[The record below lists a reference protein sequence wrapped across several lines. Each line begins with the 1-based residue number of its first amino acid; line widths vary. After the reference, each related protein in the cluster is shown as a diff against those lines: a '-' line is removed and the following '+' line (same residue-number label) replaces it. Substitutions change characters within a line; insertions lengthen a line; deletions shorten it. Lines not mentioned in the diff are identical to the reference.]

1 MLNGDKRVSLFQEQ
15 CTRESLVKTNLW
27 RRYRFNFLCA
37 PCVHRNRIS
46 SILTVQKCNAE
57 RKTSQ
62 KTQKIR
68 FISEKFNRRQH
79 VNTEFPDLSDIA
91 VSIPLSMTKSVERTG
106 QVKWHFWPLLKIFLS
121 FVWPLVLQF
130 GLWVTYAKVDLSF
143 FEFNCFGHL
152 RTGTKTPA
160 VFWILFLVITG
171 LFIPVVTTSWFP
183 AMVNWP
189 EMVQV

>member
-1 MLNGDKRVSLFQEQ
+1 MLNGDKQVSFFREQ

-37 PCVHRNRIS
+37 PCVHRYRIS
-46 SILTVQKCNAE
+46 SILTVQK
-57 RKTSQ
+57 
-62 KTQKIR
+62 TQEIR
-68 FISEKFNRRQH
+68 FISEKFYRRQY

-91 VSIPLSMTKSVERTG
+91 VSINLSITKSVERTG
-106 QVKWHFWPLLKIFLS
+106 QVKWHFWLLLKIFIS

-143 FEFNCFGHL
+143 FGFNCFGHL
-152 RTGTKTPA
+152 RTGTKNPA